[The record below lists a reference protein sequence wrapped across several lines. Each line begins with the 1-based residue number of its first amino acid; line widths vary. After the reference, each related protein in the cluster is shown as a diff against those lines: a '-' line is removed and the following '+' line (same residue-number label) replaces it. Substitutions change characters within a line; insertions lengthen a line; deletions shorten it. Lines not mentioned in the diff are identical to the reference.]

1 MTNDKSPVDRLR
13 DELLHLLSL
22 SGTLAGLSIT
32 SVTLFHTLQKNP
44 IATTVA
50 DDLLVLAALLFLVCT
65 YLIFF
70 SLKARSES
78 GLVKLAR
85 VVDACFLIAL
95 TLMVISGFI
104 MVYTVW

>member
-1 MTNDKSPVDRLR
+1 
-13 DELLHLLSL
+13 
-22 SGTLAGLSIT
+22 
-32 SVTLFHTLQKNP
+32 
-44 IATTVA
+44 
-50 DDLLVLAALLFLVCT
+50 VLAALLFLVCT